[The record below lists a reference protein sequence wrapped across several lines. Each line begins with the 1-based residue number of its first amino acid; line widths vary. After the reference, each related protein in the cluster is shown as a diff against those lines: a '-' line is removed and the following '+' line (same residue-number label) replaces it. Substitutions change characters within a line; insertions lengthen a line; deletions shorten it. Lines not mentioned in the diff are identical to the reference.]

1 LEQILNNLGG
11 SQREAKLSLTAEEL
25 KPHFQEAYKR
35 AAANIA
41 LPGFRKGKVPPAV
54 IKQRFGAEIENE
66 ALESIADAEFRA
78 FATADNLRVVG
89 NPALTDIEKTL
100 DGVTF
105 TIVFEVMPEFEL
117 GEYRNLTVSRPV
129 RPVTESDVQEEID
142 RICLR
147 AASFEP
153 AEQTTDTMYVVTVT
167 MHELDKA
174 SGMPI
179 VGNEPHE
186 ERVFLD
192 DDQVDMHLRNS
203 LADKKVGDTIQYT
216 AETTDEQGEPPSY
229 QVAVTDI
236 QKVVPAE
243 FTNEFAET
251 ITGGRFATT
260 EELRADIERQ
270 LSDYFERSSRNAVE
284 NQIVDQLVNAHEMD
298 VPGSLVHAVVHQLF
312 DDFKKRNEGAPGI
325 DQLTAHDLEDEFKP
339 SAERIVRWELI
350 RNAIIDAE
358 KVEIEDADLTSAAE
372 RFGLPE
378 DQLRMLMRSNRQIE
392 DQLLAEKV
400 MDLLIDYAVIT
411 DVNAES
417 QEPVV

>member
-1 LEQILNNLGG
+1 MEQILNNLGG

-117 GEYRNLTVSRPV
+117 GEYRNIAVSRPV
-129 RPVTESDVQEEID
+129 RPVTDEDVQEEID

-147 AASFEP
+147 AATFES
-153 AEQTTDTMYVVTVT
+153 AEQTTDTMYVVTVN
-167 MHELDKA
+167 MLELDNA
-174 SGMPI
+174 SGAPAD
-179 VGNEPHE
+179 GTEPHE

-216 AETTDEQGEPPSY
+216 AETSDEQGEPTSY
-229 QVAVTDI
+229 QVTITDI

-284 NQIVDQLVNAHEMD
+284 NQIVDQLVNAHEME

-358 KVEIEDADLTSAAE
+358 KVEIEDADLTAAAE

-392 DQLLAEKV
+392 DQLMAEKV
-400 MDLLIDYAVIT
+400 MNLLIDYAVIT